1 MFLFI
6 LYHGRNTMSD
16 LIYKRNRKRY
26 LLLILPAFVLYTFTL
41 VIPLL
46 GGTFPNALTNWNLMK
61 GTKQFVG
68 LDNYIRLLQD
78 KNFQQAIVFTL
89 ILGIVTIIFT
99 NLLAF
104 ITAFFLSEKIFGGII
119 FTLIL
124 GIITIIF
131 TNILAFITA
140 FFLSEKVFGGSVS
153 RAMFFI
159 PNIISGVM
167 VSYVWYF
174 IFTRAIPDVGKMLS
188 NHFLSNISWF
198 GTPGFAFAATTI
210 VSVWQGTGFL
220 MILYIAGLQTIP
232 KDVLEAAKL
241 DGCVGIKKIAYIE
254 LPLLMTTVTV
264 NLFVSIANSFKAFD
278 IPFALTG
285 GGPGGSTQTIAL
297 DIYNDAFGSFRYGYA
312 SAKSVILFLMVAAVT
327 LVQLWITRKKEVQA

>member
-26 LLLILPAFVLYTFTL
+26 LLLILPAFILYTFTL

-99 NLLAF
+99 NVLAF
-104 ITAFFLSEKIFGGII
+104 ITAFFLSEKIFGGSI
-119 FTLIL
+119 
-124 GIITIIF
+124 
-131 TNILAFITA
+131 
-140 FFLSEKVFGGSVS
+140 S
-153 RAMFFI
+153 RAMFFL

-198 GTPGFAFAATTI
+198 GTPGWAFAATAI

-254 LPLLMTTVTV
+254 LPLLMTTVTI
-264 NLFVSIANSFKAFD
+264 NLFVSIANCFKAFD

>member
-26 LLLILPAFVLYTFTL
+26 LLLILPAFILYTFTL

-46 GGTFPNALTNWNLMK
+46 GGTFPNALTNWNLLK

-104 ITAFFLSEKIFGGII
+104 ITAFFLSEKIFGGSI
-119 FTLIL
+119 
-124 GIITIIF
+124 
-131 TNILAFITA
+131 
-140 FFLSEKVFGGSVS
+140 S
-153 RAMFFI
+153 RAMFFL

>member
-1 MFLFI
+1 
-6 LYHGRNTMSD
+6 MSD

-26 LLLILPAFVLYTFTL
+26 LLLILPAFILYTLTL

-99 NLLAF
+99 NVLAF
-104 ITAFFLSEKIFGGII
+104 ITAFFLSEKIFGGSI
-119 FTLIL
+119 
-124 GIITIIF
+124 
-131 TNILAFITA
+131 
-140 FFLSEKVFGGSVS
+140 S
-153 RAMFFI
+153 RAMFFL

-198 GTPGFAFAATTI
+198 GTPGWAFAATTI

>member
-16 LIYKRNRKRY
+16 LIYKKNRKRY
-26 LLLILPAFVLYTFTL
+26 LLLILPAFILYTFTL

-46 GGTFPNALTNWNLMK
+46 GGTFPNSLTNWNLMK

-68 LDNYIRLLQD
+68 LGNYIHLLQD

-99 NLLAF
+99 NVLAF
-104 ITAFFLSEKIFGGII
+104 ITAFFLSEKIFGGSI
-119 FTLIL
+119 
-124 GIITIIF
+124 
-131 TNILAFITA
+131 
-140 FFLSEKVFGGSVS
+140 S
-153 RAMFFI
+153 RAMFFL

-188 NHFLSNISWF
+188 NHFLSNLSWV
-198 GTPGFAFAATTI
+198 GTPGWAFAATTI

>member
-26 LLLILPAFVLYTFTL
+26 LLLILPAFILYTFTL

-99 NLLAF
+99 NVLAF
-104 ITAFFLSEKIFGGII
+104 ITAFFLSEKIFGGSI
-119 FTLIL
+119 
-124 GIITIIF
+124 
-131 TNILAFITA
+131 
-140 FFLSEKVFGGSVS
+140 S
-153 RAMFFI
+153 RAMFFL

-188 NHFLSNISWF
+188 NHFLSNIGWF
-198 GTPGFAFAATTI
+198 GTPGWAFAATTI

>member
-16 LIYKRNRKRY
+16 LMYKRNRKRY
-26 LLLILPAFVLYTFTL
+26 LLLILPAFILYTFTL

-104 ITAFFLSEKIFGGII
+104 ITAFFLSEKIFGGSI
-119 FTLIL
+119 
-124 GIITIIF
+124 
-131 TNILAFITA
+131 
-140 FFLSEKVFGGSVS
+140 S
-153 RAMFFI
+153 RAMFFL

>member
-1 MFLFI
+1 MFLII

-26 LLLILPAFVLYTFTL
+26 LLLILPAFILYTFTL

-104 ITAFFLSEKIFGGII
+104 ITAFFLSEKIFGGSI
-119 FTLIL
+119 
-124 GIITIIF
+124 
-131 TNILAFITA
+131 
-140 FFLSEKVFGGSVS
+140 S
-153 RAMFFI
+153 RAMFFL

>member
-26 LLLILPAFVLYTFTL
+26 LLLILPAFILYTFTL

-104 ITAFFLSEKIFGGII
+104 ITAFFLSEKIFGGSI
-119 FTLIL
+119 
-124 GIITIIF
+124 
-131 TNILAFITA
+131 
-140 FFLSEKVFGGSVS
+140 S
-153 RAMFFI
+153 RAMFFL

-297 DIYNDAFGSFRYGYA
+297 DIYIDAFGSFRYGYA

>member
-1 MFLFI
+1 
-6 LYHGRNTMSD
+6 
-16 LIYKRNRKRY
+16 
-26 LLLILPAFVLYTFTL
+26 
-41 VIPLL
+41 
-46 GGTFPNALTNWNLMK
+46 MK

-78 KNFQQAIVFTL
+78 KNFQQAIAFTL

-99 NLLAF
+99 NVLAF
-104 ITAFFLSEKIFGGII
+104 ITAFFLSEKIFGGSI
-119 FTLIL
+119 
-124 GIITIIF
+124 
-131 TNILAFITA
+131 
-140 FFLSEKVFGGSVS
+140 S
-153 RAMFFI
+153 RAMFFL

>member
-1 MFLFI
+1 
-6 LYHGRNTMSD
+6 MSD

-26 LLLILPAFVLYTFTL
+26 LLLILPAFILYTFTL

-68 LDNYIRLLQD
+68 LDNYIHLLQD

-99 NLLAF
+99 NVLAF
-104 ITAFFLSEKIFGGII
+104 ITAFFLSEKIFGGSI
-119 FTLIL
+119 
-124 GIITIIF
+124 
-131 TNILAFITA
+131 
-140 FFLSEKVFGGSVS
+140 S
-153 RAMFFI
+153 RAMFFL

-198 GTPGFAFAATTI
+198 GTPGWAFAATANATV
-210 VSVWQGTGFL
+210 VSNRGVKLANVVPKALLLAKAPRINSTYASSGL
-220 MILYIAGLQTIP
+220 CPIHNIKIAPIP
-232 KDVLEAAKL
+232 KANNIVKSIFLILFNAL
-241 DGCVGIKKIAYIE
+241 SI
-254 LPLLMTTVTV
+254 LL
-264 NLFVSIANSFKAFD
+264 NSF
-278 IPFALTG
+278 
-285 GGPGGSTQTIAL
+285 
-297 DIYNDAFGSFRYGYA
+297 
-312 SAKSVILFLMVAAVT
+312 SAHH
-327 LVQLWITRKKEVQA
+327 

>member
-6 LYHGRNTMSD
+6 LYHGRNMMSD

-26 LLLILPAFVLYTFTL
+26 LLLILPAFILYTFTL

-99 NLLAF
+99 NVLAF
-104 ITAFFLSEKIFGGII
+104 ITAFFLSEKIFGGSI
-119 FTLIL
+119 
-124 GIITIIF
+124 
-131 TNILAFITA
+131 
-140 FFLSEKVFGGSVS
+140 S
-153 RAMFFI
+153 RAMFFL

-198 GTPGFAFAATTI
+198 GTPGWAFAATTI

>member
-26 LLLILPAFVLYTFTL
+26 LLLILPAFILYTFTL

-68 LDNYIRLLQD
+68 LDNYIRLLHD

-104 ITAFFLSEKIFGGII
+104 ITAFFLSEKIFGGSI
-119 FTLIL
+119 
-124 GIITIIF
+124 
-131 TNILAFITA
+131 
-140 FFLSEKVFGGSVS
+140 S
-153 RAMFFI
+153 RAMFFL

>member
-16 LIYKRNRKRY
+16 LIYKKNRKRY
-26 LLLILPAFVLYTFTL
+26 LLLILPAFILYTFTL

-46 GGTFPNALTNWNLMK
+46 GGTFPNSLTNWNLMK

-99 NLLAF
+99 NVLAF
-104 ITAFFLSEKIFGGII
+104 ITAFFLSEKIFGGSI
-119 FTLIL
+119 
-124 GIITIIF
+124 
-131 TNILAFITA
+131 
-140 FFLSEKVFGGSVS
+140 S
-153 RAMFFI
+153 RAMFFL

-198 GTPGFAFAATTI
+198 GTPGWAFAATTI

-241 DGCVGIKKIAYIE
+241 DGCVGIKKIANIE
-254 LPLLMTTVTV
+254 LPLLMTKVTV

>member
-16 LIYKRNRKRY
+16 LIYTRNRQRY
-26 LLLILPAFVLYTFTL
+26 LLLILPAFILYTFTL

-104 ITAFFLSEKIFGGII
+104 ITAFFLSEKIFGGSI
-119 FTLIL
+119 
-124 GIITIIF
+124 
-131 TNILAFITA
+131 
-140 FFLSEKVFGGSVS
+140 S
-153 RAMFFI
+153 RAMFFL

>member
-26 LLLILPAFVLYTFTL
+26 LLLILPAFILYTFTL

-104 ITAFFLSEKIFGGII
+104 ITAFFLSEKIFGGSI
-119 FTLIL
+119 
-124 GIITIIF
+124 
-131 TNILAFITA
+131 
-140 FFLSEKVFGGSVS
+140 S
-153 RAMFFI
+153 RAMFFL

-174 IFTRAIPDVGKMLS
+174 IFTRAIPDVGKMLL

>member
-26 LLLILPAFVLYTFTL
+26 LLLILPAFILYTFTL

-104 ITAFFLSEKIFGGII
+104 ITAFFLSEKIFGGSI
-119 FTLIL
+119 
-124 GIITIIF
+124 
-131 TNILAFITA
+131 
-140 FFLSEKVFGGSVS
+140 S
-153 RAMFFI
+153 RAMFFL

-174 IFTRAIPDVGKMLS
+174 IFTRAIPDMGKMLS
-188 NHFLSNISWF
+188 NRFLSNISWF
-198 GTPGFAFAATTI
+198 GTPGWAFAATTI

>member
-1 MFLFI
+1 
-6 LYHGRNTMSD
+6 MSD

-26 LLLILPAFVLYTFTL
+26 LLLILPAFILYMFTL

-99 NLLAF
+99 NVLAF
-104 ITAFFLSEKIFGGII
+104 ITAFFLSEKIFGGSI
-119 FTLIL
+119 
-124 GIITIIF
+124 
-131 TNILAFITA
+131 
-140 FFLSEKVFGGSVS
+140 S
-153 RAMFFI
+153 RAMFFL

-198 GTPGFAFAATTI
+198 GTPGWAFAATTI

>member
-1 MFLFI
+1 
-6 LYHGRNTMSD
+6 MSD
-16 LIYKRNRKRY
+16 LIYKRNRTRY
-26 LLLILPAFVLYTFTL
+26 LLLILPAFILYTFTL

-78 KNFQQAIVFTL
+78 KNFQQAIAFTL

-99 NLLAF
+99 NVLAF
-104 ITAFFLSEKIFGGII
+104 ITAFFLSEKIFGGSI
-119 FTLIL
+119 
-124 GIITIIF
+124 
-131 TNILAFITA
+131 
-140 FFLSEKVFGGSVS
+140 S
-153 RAMFFI
+153 RAMFFL

>member
-26 LLLILPAFVLYTFTL
+26 LLLILPAFILYTFTL

-99 NLLAF
+99 NVLAF
-104 ITAFFLSEKIFGGII
+104 ITAFFLSEKIFGGSI
-119 FTLIL
+119 
-124 GIITIIF
+124 
-131 TNILAFITA
+131 
-140 FFLSEKVFGGSVS
+140 S
-153 RAMFFI
+153 RAMFFL

-198 GTPGFAFAATTI
+198 GTPGWAFAATTI

-220 MILYIAGLQTIP
+220 MILYIAGHQTIP

>member
-1 MFLFI
+1 
-6 LYHGRNTMSD
+6 MSD

-26 LLLILPAFVLYTFTL
+26 LLLILPAFILYTFTL

-99 NLLAF
+99 NVLAF
-104 ITAFFLSEKIFGGII
+104 IIAFFLSEKIFGGSI
-119 FTLIL
+119 
-124 GIITIIF
+124 
-131 TNILAFITA
+131 
-140 FFLSEKVFGGSVS
+140 S
-153 RAMFFI
+153 RAMFFL

-198 GTPGFAFAATTI
+198 GTPGWAFAATTI

>member
-16 LIYKRNRKRY
+16 LIYKKNRKRY
-26 LLLILPAFVLYTFTL
+26 LLLILPAFILYTFTL

-99 NLLAF
+99 NVLAF
-104 ITAFFLSEKIFGGII
+104 ITAFFLSEKIFGGSI
-119 FTLIL
+119 
-124 GIITIIF
+124 
-131 TNILAFITA
+131 
-140 FFLSEKVFGGSVS
+140 S
-153 RAMFFI
+153 RAMFFL

-198 GTPGFAFAATTI
+198 GTPGWAFAATAI

-254 LPLLMTTVTV
+254 LPLLMTTVTI
-264 NLFVSIANSFKAFD
+264 NLFVSIANCFKAFD

>member
-26 LLLILPAFVLYTFTL
+26 LLLILPAFILYTFTL

-99 NLLAF
+99 NVLAF
-104 ITAFFLSEKIFGGII
+104 ITAFFLSEKIFGGSI
-119 FTLIL
+119 
-124 GIITIIF
+124 
-131 TNILAFITA
+131 
-140 FFLSEKVFGGSVS
+140 S
-153 RAMFFI
+153 RAMFFL

>member
-26 LLLILPAFVLYTFTL
+26 LLLILPAFILYTFTL

-104 ITAFFLSEKIFGGII
+104 ITAFFLSEKIFGGSI
-119 FTLIL
+119 
-124 GIITIIF
+124 
-131 TNILAFITA
+131 
-140 FFLSEKVFGGSVS
+140 S
-153 RAMFFI
+153 RAMFFL

-327 LVQLWITRKKEVQA
+327 LVQLWITRKNEVQA

>member
-1 MFLFI
+1 M
-6 LYHGRNTMSD
+6 
-16 LIYKRNRKRY
+16 
-26 LLLILPAFVLYTFTL
+26 LILPAFILYTFTL

-78 KNFQQAIVFTL
+78 KNFQQAIAFTL

-99 NLLAF
+99 NVLAF
-104 ITAFFLSEKIFGGII
+104 ITAFFLSEKIFGGSI
-119 FTLIL
+119 
-124 GIITIIF
+124 
-131 TNILAFITA
+131 
-140 FFLSEKVFGGSVS
+140 S
-153 RAMFFI
+153 RAMFFL

>member
-26 LLLILPAFVLYTFTL
+26 LLLILPAFILYTFTL

-89 ILGIVTIIFT
+89 LLGIVTIIFT
-99 NLLAF
+99 NVLAF
-104 ITAFFLSEKIFGGII
+104 ITAFFLSEKI
-119 FTLIL
+119 L
-124 GIITIIF
+124 
-131 TNILAFITA
+131 
-140 FFLSEKVFGGSVS
+140 GGSIS
-153 RAMFFI
+153 RAMFFL

-198 GTPGFAFAATTI
+198 GTPGWAFAATTI

>member
-26 LLLILPAFVLYTFTL
+26 LLLILPAFILYTFTL

-46 GGTFPNALTNWNLMK
+46 GGTFPNAHTNWNLMK

-99 NLLAF
+99 NVLAF
-104 ITAFFLSEKIFGGII
+104 ITAFFLSEKIFGGSI
-119 FTLIL
+119 
-124 GIITIIF
+124 
-131 TNILAFITA
+131 
-140 FFLSEKVFGGSVS
+140 S
-153 RAMFFI
+153 RAMFFL

-198 GTPGFAFAATTI
+198 GTPGWAFAATTI

-220 MILYIAGLQTIP
+220 MILYIAGLQTIT
-232 KDVLEAAKL
+232 KDVMEAAKL

>member
-26 LLLILPAFVLYTFTL
+26 LLLILPAFILYTFTL

-61 GTKQFVG
+61 GTKQFAG

-99 NLLAF
+99 NVLAF
-104 ITAFFLSEKIFGGII
+104 ITAFFLSEKIFGGSI
-119 FTLIL
+119 
-124 GIITIIF
+124 
-131 TNILAFITA
+131 
-140 FFLSEKVFGGSVS
+140 S
-153 RAMFFI
+153 RAMFFL

-198 GTPGFAFAATTI
+198 GTPGWAFAATTI

-241 DGCVGIKKIAYIE
+241 DGCVGIKKITYIE

>member
-26 LLLILPAFVLYTFTL
+26 LLLILPAFILYTFTL

-104 ITAFFLSEKIFGGII
+104 ITAFFLSEKIFGGSI
-119 FTLIL
+119 
-124 GIITIIF
+124 
-131 TNILAFITA
+131 
-140 FFLSEKVFGGSVS
+140 S
-153 RAMFFI
+153 RAMFFL

-198 GTPGFAFAATTI
+198 GTPDFAFAATTI

>member
-26 LLLILPAFVLYTFTL
+26 LLLILPAFILYTFTL

-89 ILGIVTIIFT
+89 ILGIATIIFT

-104 ITAFFLSEKIFGGII
+104 ITAFFLSEKIFGGSI
-119 FTLIL
+119 
-124 GIITIIF
+124 
-131 TNILAFITA
+131 
-140 FFLSEKVFGGSVS
+140 S
-153 RAMFFI
+153 RAMFFL

>member
-6 LYHGRNTMSD
+6 LYHGRNTISD

-26 LLLILPAFVLYTFTL
+26 LLLILPAFILYTFTL

-99 NLLAF
+99 NVLAF
-104 ITAFFLSEKIFGGII
+104 ITAFFLSEKIFGGSI
-119 FTLIL
+119 
-124 GIITIIF
+124 
-131 TNILAFITA
+131 
-140 FFLSEKVFGGSVS
+140 S
-153 RAMFFI
+153 RAMFFL

-198 GTPGFAFAATTI
+198 GTPGWAFAATTI

>member
-26 LLLILPAFVLYTFTL
+26 LLLILPAFILYTFTL

-104 ITAFFLSEKIFGGII
+104 ITAFFLSEKIFGGSI
-119 FTLIL
+119 
-124 GIITIIF
+124 
-131 TNILAFITA
+131 
-140 FFLSEKVFGGSVS
+140 S
-153 RAMFFI
+153 RAMFFL

>member
-104 ITAFFLSEKIFGGII
+104 ITAFFLSEKIFGGSI
-119 FTLIL
+119 
-124 GIITIIF
+124 
-131 TNILAFITA
+131 
-140 FFLSEKVFGGSVS
+140 S
-153 RAMFFI
+153 RAMFFL

>member
-1 MFLFI
+1 MVLFI

-26 LLLILPAFVLYTFTL
+26 LLLILPAFILYTFTL

-68 LDNYIRLLQD
+68 LDNYIHLLQD

-104 ITAFFLSEKIFGGII
+104 ITAFFLSEKIFGGSI
-119 FTLIL
+119 
-124 GIITIIF
+124 
-131 TNILAFITA
+131 
-140 FFLSEKVFGGSVS
+140 S
-153 RAMFFI
+153 RAMFFL

-198 GTPGFAFAATTI
+198 GTPGWAFAATAI

>member
-26 LLLILPAFVLYTFTL
+26 LLLILPAFILYTFTL

-61 GTKQFVG
+61 VTKQFVG

-104 ITAFFLSEKIFGGII
+104 ITAFFLSEKIFGGSI
-119 FTLIL
+119 
-124 GIITIIF
+124 
-131 TNILAFITA
+131 
-140 FFLSEKVFGGSVS
+140 S
-153 RAMFFI
+153 RAMFFL

>member
-26 LLLILPAFVLYTFTL
+26 LLLILPAFILYTFTL

-104 ITAFFLSEKIFGGII
+104 ITAFFLSEKIFGGSI
-119 FTLIL
+119 
-124 GIITIIF
+124 
-131 TNILAFITA
+131 
-140 FFLSEKVFGGSVS
+140 S
-153 RAMFFI
+153 RAMFFL

-188 NHFLSNISWF
+188 NRFLSNISWF
-198 GTPGFAFAATTI
+198 GTPGWAFAATTI